1 MHVLDPKALKIRQ
14 NRRVKNQK
22 RRYAYRVVSALLVL
36 VLVIYVTLSLTLPL
50 PALSYTANQPIP
62 DVNKAV
68 NLKWPNYGQSAIG
81 IVGFGPLESHGDQKP
96 FPIAS
101 VAKVVTALAVLK
113 AKPLTTSQP
122 GPDITITAAD
132 QDLYNQYLSEGQS
145 VVEVAAGEKISQYQ
159 ALQALLL
166 PSANNIAVILTD
178 WAFGSQDGYLQFVNN
193 FVESIGMTNTHIAD
207 ASGYSPNTISTAM
220 DLTKLA
226 ENAMDQPVIAQIA
239 AQKAASLPVVGTVY
253 NVNRLLG
260 SNGVIGIKTGNTEEA
275 GGCYMFAAKRSIN
288 GQDFTVVGV
297 ILGAPSLSTSLHD
310 APGLID
316 STFANIQTK
325 QVIKKGQQYGQI
337 TRGGSVSVPII
348 AQADLSVLAWPSKP
362 PALSVE
368 IDNLSL
374 PIDAHTPVGTI
385 KAHSGSYSAEVKLL
399 PASELKQPSVWY
411 RLFHMA
417 GHL

>member
-1 MHVLDPKALKIRQ
+1 MHVLDPKALKHRQ
-14 NRRVKNQK
+14 NRRVKNLK
-22 RRYAYRVVSALLVL
+22 RRYLYRVACALLVL
-36 VLVIYVTLSLTLPL
+36 VLVIYITLSLTLPL

-62 DVNKAV
+62 DTNKAV
-68 NLKWPNYGQSAIG
+68 NLKWPTYGQSAIG

-113 AKPLTTSQP
+113 AKPLSTSQQ

-132 QDLYNQYLSEGQS
+132 QDLYNQYLAQGQS
-145 VVEVAAGEKISQYQ
+145 VVEVAAGEKISQYK

-193 FVESIGMTNTHIAD
+193 FTQSIGMTNTHIAD
-207 ASGYSPNTISTAM
+207 ASGYSPNTTSTAM

-226 ENAMDQPVIAQIA
+226 ENAMDQPVIAQITS
-239 AQKAASLPVVGTVY
+239 QKVASLPVVGTVY
-253 NVNRLLG
+253 NVNSLLG
-260 SNGVIGIKTGNTEEA
+260 HNGIIGIKTGNTEEA

-288 GQDFTVVGV
+288 GQDFTVIGV
-297 ILGAPSLSTSLHD
+297 ILGAPSLSTSMRD

-325 QVIKKGQQYGQI
+325 QVIKKGQQYGEI
-337 TRGGSVSVPII
+337 TRGDNDSVPII
-348 AQADLSVLAWPSKP
+348 AQSDLSVLAWPSKP

-368 IDNLSL
+368 INSLGL
-374 PIDAHTPVGTI
+374 PIYANKPIGVM

-399 PASELKQPSVWY
+399 SANELKPPNLWY